1 VAVYPQIPAGLNRFN
16 ITRFNTPINF
26 KAKALAARRM
36 RARIMHKV
44 AQLAEYH
51 VKEVNFPAEAF
62 VDRPSQRWPKKRA
75 SYGGPTL
82 VKTGHMKRSIRI
94 LKISRSLA
102 WVGTAVKYAI
112 EHQLGRGRFPIRQ
125 FIGHSAVLA
134 AATRKLIVSELNKA
148 MRAPF

>member
-1 VAVYPQIPAGLNRFN
+1 MSRYPQIPSGLNRFN

-26 KAKALAARRM
+26 KAKALMARRM
-36 RARIMHKV
+36 RARIMHKI
-44 AQLAEYH
+44 AKLGEYH

-62 VDRPSQRWPKKRA
+62 VDKPIKRWARTKK
-75 SYGGPTL
+75 SGKTL
-82 VKTGHMKRSIRI
+82 VKTGHMKRSIQV

-102 WVGTAVKYAI
+102 WIGTAVKYAI
-112 EHQLGRGRFPIRQ
+112 LHQMGRGFPVRQ

-134 AATRKLIVSELNKA
+134 VATRRLIISELNKV